1 MSTKVMDCDLV
12 VVGAGG
18 SGLVAAVKA
27 FDLTGAKVIVIEKS
41 RKPGGATYFGT
52 GMGEGGPI
60 LDSAWQKEL
69 GWTVNAEQDIT
80 GQFFDWICTKGDR
93 STIFHL
99 ARRQE
104 GESGIGAISIVRRT
118 EKYKDLPDPSI
129 GPGKMGSWAMDALT
143 AACKKQGI
151 TILTETPARK
161 LLTDKNGRVIGLLA
175 DAKDG
180 TILINCKAVILA
192 SGGYGANKEK
202 CRKYY
207 PKFFSGGKI
216 HSLCP
221 PYDTGDGMD
230 MAEEIGGYIDP
241 TIRSTSFP
249 GGFMGDGA
257 NHHPYCYN
265 VGNLAGRGLTVNLL
279 GKRFSGSGGG
289 GPMGGSGT
297 SGLENEP
304 EGLVY
309 SIADSEQIESAGKQQ
324 EQQFSSGGSPMGGP
338 VAKDENGKVIETIEA
353 KSAKNWREELEYEIA
368 IDEAGASGNH
378 TKRANTLVE
387 LALKMKVDPKA
398 FVETVE
404 AYNKSIENNKGGNS
418 GGMMQG
424 GPGGGSSKPI
434 KTPPFYAVIGHRWS
448 QCSKGRNGV
457 AVNSKFQALTPKGE
471 TITGLYA
478 VGDGCTIFGGLNLNI
493 NQGPSGNQGV
503 LNRTEAYQ
511 KAQAAKSSQ
520 SSQGGGMMAMGAP
533 GGGSASGGQGSGMSS
548 GGGMTSGAQG
558 IQGGGQASMQGGPG
572 GSASMSMPAA
582 GGASGGQGGGMPG
595 MMGAMSETIDFKTDE
610 GNPCGGLGPAFISG
624 YYAAKYVS
632 EFLKKA

>member
-1 MSTKVMDCDLV
+1 MDCDLV

-18 SGLVAAVKA
+18 SGLVAAVKT
-27 FDLTGAKVIVIEKS
+27 FDLTGAKVIVLEKS

-60 LDSAWQKEL
+60 LDSAWQKEQ

-93 STIFHL
+93 NAIFHL
-99 ARRQE
+99 AKRQE

-129 GPGKMGSWAMDALT
+129 GPGKMGSWTVNALT

-161 LLTDKNGRVIGLLA
+161 LLTDKNGHVVGLLA
-175 DAKDG
+175 DAKEG
-180 TILINCKAVILA
+180 MILINCKAVILA

-202 CRKYY
+202 CKKYY

-279 GKRFSGSGGG
+279 GKRFAGSGGG

-309 SIADSEQIESAGKQQ
+309 SITDSEQIESSGKQQ
-324 EQQFSSGGSPMGGP
+324 ESRFSAGGQMGGS
-338 VAKDENGKVIETIEA
+338 VKKDANGQVIETIEA
-353 KSAKNWREELEYEIA
+353 KAAKLWREELEYEIA

-387 LALKMKVDPKA
+387 LALKMKIDPKA

-404 AYNKSIENNKGGNS
+404 EYNKSIESNKGGGS
-418 GGMMQG
+418 GGMMMG

-457 AVNSKFQALTPKGE
+457 AVNSKFQALTAKGE

-493 NQGPSGNQGV
+493 NQGPSGNEGV
-503 LNRTEAYQ
+503 LSRTEAYL
-511 KAQAAKSSQ
+511 KSKSKSQ
-520 SSQGGGMMAMGAP
+520 SSQGSGIMAMGAP
-533 GGGSASGGQGSGMSS
+533 GGGGAPATGGASGGP
-548 GGGMTSGAQG
+548 GGGMPSRAQG
-558 IQGGGQASMQGGPG
+558 GQGGGQASMQSGPPGSQGGP
-572 GSASMSMPAA
+572 
-582 GGASGGQGGGMPG
+582 GGGMPG
-595 MMGAMSETIDFKTDE
+595 MMGAMSERIDFKTDE

>member
-1 MSTKVMDCDLV
+1 MSTKVMDYDLV

-27 FDLTGAKVIVIEKS
+27 FDLTGAKVIVLEKS
-41 RKPGGATYFGT
+41 RKTGGATYFGT

-60 LDSAWQKEL
+60 LDSTWQKEQ

-99 ARRQE
+99 AKRQE

-129 GPGKMGSWAMDALT
+129 GPGKMGSWAINALT
-143 AACKKQGI
+143 EACKKQGI

-161 LLTDKNGRVIGLLA
+161 LITDKSGNVVGVLA

-180 TILINCKAVILA
+180 AILINCKAVILA

-257 NHHPYCYN
+257 NHHPYCYT

-279 GKRFSGSGGG
+279 GKRYQGSGG

-324 EQQFSSGGSPMGGP
+324 ENSSSGGGMMGGG
-338 VAKDENGKVIETIEA
+338 VKKDANGQVIETIEEKAA
-353 KSAKNWREELEYEIA
+353 KQWRAELEYEIA

-404 AYNKSIENNKGGNS
+404 AYNKSLENAKGGNP
-418 GGMMQG
+418 GGMMMG
-424 GPGGGSSKPI
+424 GPGGGSSRPI
-434 KTPPFYAVIGHRWS
+434 KTPPFYAVIGQRWS

-471 TITGLYA
+471 TIPGLWV

-493 NQGPSGNQGV
+493 NQGPSGNNGI
-503 LNRTEAYQ
+503 LSRTEAYQ
-511 KAQAAKSSQ
+511 KSKSKNQSSQ

-533 GGGSASGGQGSGMSS
+533 GGG
-548 GGGMTSGAQG
+548 GA
-558 IQGGGQASMQGGPG
+558 
-572 GSASMSMPAA
+572 PAA
-582 GGASGGQGGGMPG
+582 GGAPGGQRGGMPSGAQGGQRGGMPG
-595 MMGAMSETIDFKTDE
+595 MMGAMSGTIDFKTDE

>member
-1 MSTKVMDCDLV
+1 MDCDLV

-41 RKPGGATYFGT
+41 RKTGGAAYFGT

-60 LDSAWQKEL
+60 LDSTWQKEQ

-93 STIFHL
+93 SEIFHL
-99 ARRQE
+99 AKRQE

-129 GPGKMGSWAMDALT
+129 GPGKMGSWLVNALT
-143 AACKKQGI
+143 EACKKQGI

-161 LLTDKNGRVIGLLA
+161 LLTDKNGRVVGLLA

-180 TILINCKAVILA
+180 MILINCKAVILA

-202 CRKYY
+202 CKKYY

-279 GKRFSGSGGG
+279 GKRYQGSGGG
-289 GPMGGSGT
+289 MGGSGT

-324 EQQFSSGGSPMGGP
+324 EGSFSAGGQMSGP

-353 KSAKNWREELEYEIA
+353 KSAKHWREELEYEIA

-387 LALKMKVDPKA
+387 LALKMKIDPKA

-404 AYNKSIENNKGGNS
+404 AYNKSIENNKGGGS
-418 GGMMQG
+418 DGMMQG

-434 KTPPFYAVIGHRWS
+434 KMPPFYAVIGHRWS

-457 AVNSKFQALTPKGE
+457 SVNFKFQALTPKGE

-493 NQGPSGNQGV
+493 NQGPSGNNGV

-511 KAQAAKSSQ
+511 KSKSKSN
-520 SSQGGGMMAMGAP
+520 QGGGMMAMGAP
-533 GGGSASGGQGSGMSS
+533 GNGGAPGGQGSDMPS
-548 GGGMTSGAQG
+548 GGSMPSDAQG
-558 IQGGGQASMQGGPG
+558 GQGGGQASMQAGPG
-572 GSASMSMPAA
+572 GSAAMGAPAA
-582 GGASGGQGGGMPG
+582 GGMPG
-595 MMGAMSETIDFKTDE
+595 MMGAMSGTIDFAADE